1 MSTLAY
7 AAITTR
13 REQSPANRSTNASAP
28 GLKTYV
34 DAFAA
39 LVPAEVLAL
48 HAMIITA
55 TTETIADATRIT
67 SRGTLEVAF
76 FGLAILATALYV
88 VPRLLDKKWGRLDYL
103 RMIIPPFAFVG
114 WTMLQRSTAFD
125 AVFPTMP
132 QAARTVAALFLGA
145 VVGGLAAALAY
156 QADQQDP

>member
-13 REQSPANRSTNASAP
+13 REQSPANKSTSSAAP
-28 GLKTYV
+28 GLNTYV

-55 TTETIADATRIT
+55 TTETIGDATRIT
-67 SRGTLEVAF
+67 SRGTLEWAF

-103 RMIIPPFAFVG
+103 RMIIPPLAFVG